1 LHVEGCHATMS
12 CVAIGEHF
20 PEVLEAARMGAPWAW
35 TELWADLAGPVT
47 GYMRSKG
54 VREPEDATAEVFTQ
68 IARSLG
74 SFHGSEDQFRSWV
87 LTIAHSRLIDQHRW
101 YARRRAEALP
111 SGFERLDPLSDP
123 AAVYETN
130 DAQARAL
137 AMLSSLTPDQA
148 EVVALRVLG
157 DLSLEQVA
165 AITGRTV
172 NAVKQLQHRALQ
184 ALRRDFSDGAV
195 TP

>member
-1 LHVEGCHATMS
+1 M
-12 CVAIGEHF
+12 AIGEHF
-20 PEVLEAARMGAPWAW
+20 PEVLDAARLGAEWAW

-68 IARSLG
+68 IAKSLE
-74 SFHGSEDQFRSWV
+74 SFQGSEERFRSWV
-87 LTIAHSRLIDQHRW
+87 FTIAHSRLIDQHRW
-101 YARRRAEALP
+101 YARRRTEALP
-111 SGFERLDPLSDP
+111 PGLDRLDPLSDP
-123 AAVYETN
+123 AVVYEAN
-130 DAQARAL
+130 DSQARAL

-165 AITGRTV
+165 SITGRKV
-172 NAVKQLQHRALQ
+172 NAVKQLQHRAFES
-184 ALRRDFSDGAV
+184 LRRSLSDETV